1 MKKTL
6 LAAAL
11 LLGALTINAQ
21 DYKHSIGANVGS
33 FYGLTYKGFI
43 TENLAIV
50 ADLGCNLGNYGTYH
64 TTTQKAG
71 SNDTETTHW
80 GSSYPA
86 EGEKVTDNVYK
97 MKQKY
102 SNDYFTFELNPN
114 LVYQMKITEFGA
126 GSLSWFAGAGIS
138 IGMLK
143 SGSTNPDAYMDE
155 NGNKKNFWWAMSQR
169 EEVPTEDGTGTE
181 KEDMIPLQGKF
192 GINAIG
198 GVEFKLASLPLAFS
212 LDFRPGYGLSFR
224 SDETET
230 YSMTQERETV
240 KVHTTDNFFDWKL
253 VAAVRYCF

>member
-126 GSLSWFAGAGIS
+126 GSLSWFAGGGLS
-138 IGMLK
+138 IGMMK

-169 EEVPTEDGTGTE
+169 VDVPDGEGTK
-181 KEDMIPLQGKF
+181 KEDYIDLQGKF

-224 SDETET
+224 SDEAET
-230 YSMTQERETV
+230 YSLTQERETV